1 MKAKYKRFFS
11 VSFLMILFSVGCV
24 ILFFN
29 LRNNLVFFYSPSEIM
44 DQSFQ
49 SNEVIRMGGMVLEN
63 SVKKKI
69 ILKDN
74 LKIEEISFIVT
85 DLKNNIKV
93 NYIGILPDLFADG
106 KGVVVQG
113 KLNNDLTFLAD
124 QVLAKHDEN
133 YMPPEV
139 KSMLE
144 QTKELK

>member
-11 VSFLMILFSVGCV
+11 VSFLMILFSAGCV

-124 QVLAKHDEN
+124 QDLAKHDEN

>member
-1 MKAKYKRFFS
+1 
-11 VSFLMILFSVGCV
+11 
-24 ILFFN
+24 
-29 LRNNLVFFYSPSEIM
+29 
-44 DQSFQ
+44 
-49 SNEVIRMGGMVLEN
+49 MGGMVLEN
-63 SVKKKI
+63 SLKKKI

-144 QTKELK
+144 KTKELK

>member
-11 VSFLMILFSVGCV
+11 VAFLMILFTAGCLF
-24 ILFFN
+24 LFFN

-49 SNEVIRMGGMVLEN
+49 SNEMIRMGGLVLED
-63 SVKKKI
+63 SIKKKI

-74 LKIEEISFIVT
+74 LKVEEISFIVT
-85 DLKNNIKV
+85 DLKNNIEV

-124 QVLAKHDEN
+124 RVLAKHDEN

-139 KSMLE
+139 KSMIKN
-144 QTKELK
+144 TKESK

>member
-11 VSFLMILFSVGCV
+11 VSFLMILFSVGCL

-29 LRNNLVFFYSPSEIM
+29 LKNNLVFFYSPSEII

-63 SVKKKI
+63 SLKKKI

-144 QTKELK
+144 KTKELK

>member
-11 VSFLMILFSVGCV
+11 VAFLMILFTAGCLF
-24 ILFFN
+24 LFFN

-49 SNEVIRMGGMVLEN
+49 SNEMIRMGGLVLED
-63 SVKKKI
+63 SIKKKI

-74 LKIEEISFIVT
+74 LKEEEISFIVT
-85 DLKNNIKV
+85 DLKNNIEV

-124 QVLAKHDEN
+124 RVLAKHDEN

-139 KSMLE
+139 KSMIKN
-144 QTKELK
+144 TKESK

>member
-11 VSFLMILFSVGCV
+11 VSFLMILFSVGCL

-29 LRNNLVFFYSPSEIM
+29 LRNNLVFFYSPSEII

-63 SVKKKI
+63 SLKKKI

-144 QTKELK
+144 KTKELK

>member
-11 VSFLMILFSVGCV
+11 VSFLMILFSVGCL

-29 LRNNLVFFYSPSEIM
+29 LRNNLVFFYSPSEII

-49 SNEVIRMGGMVLEN
+49 SNQVIRIGGMVLED

-69 ILKDN
+69 ILKDD

-144 QTKELK
+144 KTKELK

>member
-139 KSMLE
+139 QSMLE